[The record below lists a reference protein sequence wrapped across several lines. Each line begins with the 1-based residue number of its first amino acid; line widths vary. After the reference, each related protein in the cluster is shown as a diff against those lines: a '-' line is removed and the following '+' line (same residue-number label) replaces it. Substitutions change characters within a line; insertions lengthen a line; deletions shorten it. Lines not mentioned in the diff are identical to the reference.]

1 VTDDATLVQRIAELK
16 ESGDWGKL
24 ADAIPYARFLGI
36 GVDCSDGE
44 LIGKLTYS
52 DMLVGNPA
60 LPALHGG
67 TIGALLES
75 TAIFQLLWSQ
85 QTIVLP
91 KTINITV
98 DYLRSGKPRDTYA
111 RGVITKHGRRVANVR
126 VEAWQDDPDRPIAI
140 AYCHFLIIPEDDDPQ
155 SQGTTSR

>member
-1 VTDDATLVQRIAELK
+1 MTAPSDDEALVQHIAELK
-16 ESGDWGKL
+16 ESGDWGRL
-24 ADAIPYARFLGI
+24 AEAIPYARFLGI
-36 GVDCSDGE
+36 GIEVVDGE

-52 DMLVGNPA
+52 DMLVGNPS

-75 TAIFQLLWSQ
+75 TAIFQLLWAQ
-85 QTIVLP
+85 ETIALP

-98 DYLRSGKPRDTYA
+98 DYLRSGKPRDTFA

-126 VEAWQDDPDRPIAI
+126 VDAWQEDRDRPIAI
-140 AYCHFLIIPEDDDPQ
+140 AYCHFLIIPRSE
-155 SQGTTSR
+155 TSSR